1 MSAAPA
7 DTLKAVVTGA
17 SRGIG
22 LAIATALVADGFD
35 VAMLAR
41 SEADLRA
48 HADVLGERARAMP
61 CDITD
66 TDAVHKTIARITAE
80 FGGAPDVIVNN
91 AGVFSLATV
100 DATDTRDFRA
110 ALYVNLFAP
119 FLLVRAF
126 LPAMRERRSG
136 HIVMIG
142 SVADRHI
149 FPENGA
155 YSASKFGARALH
167 EVLRV
172 ELRGS
177 GVRTTLVSP
186 GPVDTALWEEI
197 NPDARDGFTPRSEM
211 LRPDDVADAVRYVVS
226 RPSDVNIEE
235 LRLSR
240 T

>member
-1 MSAAPA
+1 
-7 DTLKAVVTGA
+7 
-17 SRGIG
+17 
-22 LAIATALVADGFD
+22 
-35 VAMLAR
+35 
-41 SEADLRA
+41 
-48 HADVLGERARAMP
+48 MP
-61 CDITD
+61 CDIAD
-66 TDAVHKTIARITAE
+66 TDAVHKTMAYITAE

-100 DATDTRDFRA
+100 DTTDPRDFRA
-110 ALYVNLFAP
+110 ALDVNLFAP
-119 FLLVRAF
+119 FLLVRTF

-186 GPVDTALWEEI
+186 GPVDTALWEPF

-211 LRPDDVADAVRYVVS
+211 LRPEDVADAVRYVVS